1 MKLYYFETLNPRKA
15 CAVAR
20 YLNSPVEFVRI
31 DLGKG
36 ENRTPEYLAINP
48 NGKVPAL
55 TDGDRK
61 IWEAN
66 AIMAYLARAAR
77 LRSVPADDRQI
88 EVTRWLSWNADH
100 FTRHAGNL
108 YFQHIIKPHF
118 GLGEPDPKEV
128 EEATGILQKVRPG
141 AQRSSARAENIS
153 SGDTLTIA
161 DFAVAVTLPLCGQ
174 GQHTGRRI
182 FRDRALARPAQR
194 AAGLAPAVPRREIR
208 GRVSTD
214 RRLQHCRHEQ

>member
-20 YLNSPVEFVRI
+20 YLNSPVEFVRV

-66 AIMAYLARAAR
+66 AIMAYLARAAGSD
-77 LRSVPADDRQI
+77 LLPGDDQQI

-118 GLGEPDPKEV
+118 GLGAPDAKEV
-128 EEATGILQKVRPG
+128 EEATGFFKKFAAVLNDHLRGRKYLL
-141 AQRSSARAENIS
+141 
-153 SGDTLTIA
+153 GDTLTIA
-161 DFAVAVTLPLCGQ
+161 DFATAITLPYADKAK
-174 GQHTGRRI
+174 I
-182 FRDRALARPAQR
+182 PYRDYAEVERWHARLNELPAWR
-194 AAGLAPAVPRREIR
+194 EPFPAAKTSAAA
-208 GRVSTD
+208 
-214 RRLQHCRHEQ
+214 